1 MSRDSTYSRTSIT
14 SRPAVPGTDA
24 TRSESGEPWPA
35 PSADWMVNEVTD
47 SYCGCTSVAGLTAKV
62 KCVQISSA
70 GMQESHVHDVQI
82 VKEAPNYRAG

>member
-1 MSRDSTYSRTSIT
+1 VTVVHRLTGGL
-14 SRPAVPGTDA
+14 PAAMG
-24 TRSESGEPWPA
+24 
-35 PSADWMVNEVTD
+35 
-47 SYCGCTSVAGLTAKV
+47 YCGCTSVAGLTAKV